1 LTAAN
6 TCLNRFPAGNA
17 NAAQRFV
24 FDADQGALGGG
35 VMVRTYLN
43 KFSMAGPKVLDIR
56 VHPNMPAGALL
67 MTSRTLPY
75 PPSNG
80 GNVVQVRARQDYY
93 QIEWPPRR
101 AATRPASTPTRCCST
116 ISRRPWR

>member
-1 LTAAN
+1 
-6 TCLNRFPAGNA
+6 
-17 NAAQRFV
+17 V

-67 MTSRTLPY
+67 MTSKTLPF
-75 PPSNG
+75 PLSNV
-80 GNVVQVRARQDYY
+80 GNVVQVRTRQDYY
-93 QIEWPPRR
+93 QIEWPPRAR
-101 AATRPASTPTRCCST
+101 RYETGVYADEVLQHYFPPSMAVIANIAAG
-116 ISRRPWR
+116 